1 MRCSSLKDTEHE
13 ELLQVR
19 WEFRRGTV
27 LDRINVNQHGYLAC
41 LIGWQFLTLLQ
52 INANTYIFNHSH
64 EDYKSLHT
72 IEGASLVIQQQ
83 R

>member
-1 MRCSSLKDTEHE
+1 MGIQKRHS
-13 ELLQVR
+13 
-19 WEFRRGTV
+19 
-27 LDRINVNQHGYLAC
+27 LDRINVNQHGYLAS

-52 INANTYIFNHSH
+52 INANIYIFNHNH

-72 IEGASLVIQQQ
+72 REGASLVIQQQ